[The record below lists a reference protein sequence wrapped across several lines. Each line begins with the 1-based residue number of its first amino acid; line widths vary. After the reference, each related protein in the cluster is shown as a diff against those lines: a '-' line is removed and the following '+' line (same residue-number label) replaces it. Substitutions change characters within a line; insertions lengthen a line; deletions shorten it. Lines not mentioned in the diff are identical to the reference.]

1 MSITHRFNFLKN
13 ERNEL
18 HFLPLAKLPVLGRS
32 HAFSR
37 GEQNF
42 KMKREREAVGHLR
55 PTVEG
60 TAENGPGQG
69 HRPWRSN
76 RRRFTIV
83 TNRSS
88 HRPSRLSNHTKCL
101 VDFLKKNKF
110 KLAIRRQVRETPPL
124 AYANEKCELQDRH
137 DLLQWISESQL
148 KRDSTILS
156 RILAKKWKMT
166 VKILSTSSY
175 WPTMLAE
182 NEWFSKMKFQ

>member
-1 MSITHRFNFLKN
+1 MSLNENNLHAEDTSVNNSSVNFLKN

-69 HRPWRSN
+69 HRP
-76 RRRFTIV
+76 
-83 TNRSS
+83 
-88 HRPSRLSNHTKCL
+88 
-101 VDFLKKNKF
+101 
-110 KLAIRRQVRETPPL
+110 
-124 AYANEKCELQDRH
+124 
-137 DLLQWISESQL
+137 
-148 KRDSTILS
+148 
-156 RILAKKWKMT
+156 
-166 VKILSTSSY
+166 
-175 WPTMLAE
+175 
-182 NEWFSKMKFQ
+182 